1 MIVQTKPIEYNP
13 FEATTADLNLRR
25 TTGFKTPDLP
35 VFHSPP
41 SLPLSLPSQAT
52 SSVAASSVP
61 IPILSRS
68 VSTTTSNLTG
78 SLTGG
83 VSPATK
89 RKRNF
94 KLGSKIDAWWSSVRT
109 SFSVNGEEDR
119 DRIRRELG
127 GGGIGPTL
135 SIPPLASRNSH
146 QAFVRPSLAPSKTS
160 LRSVASAQDLSPRQR
175 SSSPNTTGASA
186 VAVTAP
192 RRSLAPDDK
201 VSPKTDSRRRNPNLS
216 LNLGP
221 NFHAM
226 RPHDAPLTAPIT
238 AVGFDGDVAP
248 TASNRFLS
256 PNYPTSSVSHAAPGL
271 GFTPGFEPSG
281 FTPSPA
287 GLLTPPAWART
298 PAFVE
303 QSEAIFPVLTRPK
316 SAREAKSSAL
326 SAFSMNTVRQHIKL
340 RLATA
345 KENCDK
351 ELAKVVLGITA
362 HVETELQRAAE
373 APDAPFDDGTF
384 GELVSEG
391 EGFGGAFEMDSESEA
406 LEGADETLQTDSEGG
421 TSRPPS
427 RSRSQAAPSPN
438 EGSTHSPSSPKKMRT
453 DSPRRISLAP
463 RSRHLTSLP
472 RQNDFLSSYTI
483 TKGDP
488 HSAPDTPSA
497 SSSRSN
503 SRSRSPLPPQIVRN
517 LSATGSGSPARSS
530 VSHLPFSGDLAQSAF
545 IVLLQDII
553 MVATEILDTTIV
565 TLTSRSGACAEYIQR
580 VQQIGKAWDENPELS
595 CRGWYV
601 QLLLAVA
608 GLSRVVEWWEAEKGF
623 WTFDDTDEADAEP
636 IVFIAKPAIITPANL
651 LKSPSPNEGA
661 EFSASTKYSPLGIDL
676 GTAESEVDDAPTPVV
691 VQDTIQKDADD
702 LRHTVEQVRSQTL
715 LMELSL
721 DGQLFQYLSSAWEEL
736 VGSVSLLISH
746 R

>member
-1 MIVQTKPIEYNP
+1 M
-13 FEATTADLNLRR
+13 
-25 TTGFKTPDLP
+25 
-35 VFHSPP
+35 
-41 SLPLSLPSQAT
+41 
-52 SSVAASSVP
+52 
-61 IPILSRS
+61 
-68 VSTTTSNLTG
+68 
-78 SLTGG
+78 
-83 VSPATK
+83 
-89 RKRNF
+89 
-94 KLGSKIDAWWSSVRT
+94 
-109 SFSVNGEEDR
+109 
-119 DRIRRELG
+119 
-127 GGGIGPTL
+127 
-135 SIPPLASRNSH
+135 
-146 QAFVRPSLAPSKTS
+146 RPS
-160 LRSVASAQDLSPRQR
+160 
-175 SSSPNTTGASA
+175 
-186 VAVTAP
+186 
-192 RRSLAPDDK
+192 
-201 VSPKTDSRRRNPNLS
+201 
-216 LNLGP
+216 
-221 NFHAM
+221 
-226 RPHDAPLTAPIT
+226 DAPLTAPIT
-238 AVGFDGDVAP
+238 AVGFDGDLAS
-248 TASNRFLS
+248 TASSQFLS
-256 PNYPTSSVSHAAPGL
+256 PNYPPSSISNAAPGL
-271 GFTPGFEPSG
+271 GFSPGFGPSG

-287 GLLTPPAWART
+287 GHLTPPAWART

-373 APDAPFDDGTF
+373 ASDAPFDDGTF

-391 EGFGGAFEMDSESEA
+391 EAGAFEMDSESEA

-438 EGSTHSPSSPKKMRT
+438 EGSSSPKKMRT

-488 HSAPDTPSA
+488 NSAPDTPSA

-517 LSATGSGSPARSS
+517 LSATGSRSPARSS

-553 MVATEILDTTIV
+553 MVATEILDTPIA

-636 IVFIAKPAIITPANL
+636 IVFVAKPAIVTPASL
-651 LKSPSPNEGA
+651 LKSPASNDSP
-661 EFSASTKYSPLGIDL
+661 EFSSSTKYSPLGIDL
-676 GTAESEVDDAPTPVV
+676 GTTEAAEIDNAPTLDM

-736 VGSVSLLISH
+736 VGSVTSPRSS

>member
-1 MIVQTKPIEYNP
+1 M
-13 FEATTADLNLRR
+13 
-25 TTGFKTPDLP
+25 
-35 VFHSPP
+35 
-41 SLPLSLPSQAT
+41 
-52 SSVAASSVP
+52 
-61 IPILSRS
+61 
-68 VSTTTSNLTG
+68 ST
-78 SLTGG
+78 
-83 VSPATK
+83 
-89 RKRNF
+89 
-94 KLGSKIDAWWSSVRT
+94 
-109 SFSVNGEEDR
+109 
-119 DRIRRELG
+119 
-127 GGGIGPTL
+127 
-135 SIPPLASRNSH
+135 
-146 QAFVRPSLAPSKTS
+146 
-160 LRSVASAQDLSPRQR
+160 
-175 SSSPNTTGASA
+175 
-186 VAVTAP
+186 TAP
-192 RRSLAPDDK
+192 RRTLTDEDK
-201 VSPKTDSRRRNPNLS
+201 ISPKTETRRRNPNLS

-221 NFHAM
+221 NFHTM
-226 RPHDAPLTAPIT
+226 RPAVAPLSAPLRPI
-238 AVGFDGDVAP
+238 GFDGDGP
-248 TASNRFLS
+248 TASTQYLS
-256 PNYPTSSVSHAAPGL
+256 PGYPASSISHAAPGL
-271 GFTPGFEPSG
+271 GLTPGFGPSG
-281 FTPSPA
+281 FTPSPSVQ
-287 GLLTPPAWART
+287 TPPAWART

-373 APDAPFDDGTF
+373 ATEAPFDDGTF

-391 EGFGGAFEMDSESEA
+391 EAGAFEMDSESEA
-406 LEGADETLQTDSEGG
+406 PGEGDETGQTDSEGG

-427 RSRSQAAPSPN
+427 RSRSQLAPSPN
-438 EGSTHSPSSPKKMRT
+438 EGSIPTPSSPKKMRT

-483 TKGDP
+483 SKGDP
-488 HSAPDTPSA
+488 NSAPDTPSA

-517 LSATGSGSPARSS
+517 LSATGSRSPARSS

-553 MVATEILDTTIV
+553 MVATEILDTPIA
-565 TLTSRSGACAEYIQR
+565 TLTARSGACAEYIQR

-636 IVFIAKPAIITPANL
+636 IVFVAKPSTLSPASL
-651 LKSPSPNEGA
+651 LKSPAPHDSA
-661 EFSASTKYSPLGIDL
+661 EFSASTSKYSPLGIDL
-676 GTAESEVDDAPTPVV
+676 GTTESVVDDAPTPVMA
-691 VQDTIQKDADD
+691 QDTIQKDADD

-736 VGSVSLLISH
+736 VGSVYSGSLHVARKLTSSPTDWTERNAWILRFPTTSTPKMRPSLLRLHDSSRRTTRTRWRSGSDSASLRRPQH
-746 R
+746 RTTKKERRSCSK